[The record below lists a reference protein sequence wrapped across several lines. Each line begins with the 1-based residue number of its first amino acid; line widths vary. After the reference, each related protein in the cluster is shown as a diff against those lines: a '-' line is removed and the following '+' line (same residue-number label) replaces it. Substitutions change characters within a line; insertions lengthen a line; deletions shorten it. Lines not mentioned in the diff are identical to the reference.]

1 MWGFI
6 VYHSI
11 REILF
16 IGLSVA
22 AIVFFFKI
30 RSDIDTLRDLKV
42 KTTFALE
49 NTNYYTILE
58 KEMANDEINKYE
70 EFFRKYKLEE
80 GQTFSKSE
88 EISDYFNN
96 IYRLSLAIIILLII
110 FILSSFFSSICLCLN
125 EPDEEVFLLNF

>member
-58 KEMANDEINKYE
+58 KAMANDEINKYE

-80 GQTFSKSE
+80 GQTFNTSE
-88 EISDYFNN
+88 EISYYFNN

-110 FILSSFFSSICLCLN
+110 FILPTFFPCIY
-125 EPDEEVFLLNF
+125 VYV